1 MLKKIL
7 SWLRLTDAAARAQR
21 VSPEDLAR
29 LARREQV
36 RADADRR
43 RSEAWDTQWRNDRRS

>member
-1 MLKKIL
+1 MFKKIL
-7 SWLRLTDAAARAQR
+7 SWLRLTDAARAQR
-21 VSPEDLAR
+21 LSPENVAK

-43 RSEAWDTQWRNDRRS
+43 RSEVWDTQWRNDRRS